1 MFTRKLT
8 PKISLFSPSSTS
20 VMADMQKLIEDAEI

>member
-20 VMADMQKLIEDAEI
+20 ITPEMQKLIEDAEN